1 MNDYLHQLYY
11 SRIGWLCI
19 KIFLSF
25 FWLIEMLGM
34 VSSTSHISLPVGV
47 CAIIPCDWLQNIF
60 FKVAII
66 FACFLALCFYLFS
79 KKHLTL
85 TLSCLFLLS
94 VLIISAHESSGVF
107 NRANLFS
114 MVWFGQLLAA
124 IVYRNNI
131 EKMRIYRHQYV
142 VQIVGATYFLAA
154 ISKLIDAGLDWPTQG
169 AEYISINGLK
179 GYYFHYF
186 DNGNSQVLQFGT
198 AIAYTLLEH
207 KELVYWSLICA
218 LFIELTAP
226 LAAISV
232 KTTFVYGVAFLLLH
246 LGIDYTMNIVIE
258 GTYFTMLAFMLNPL
272 GIIFFLYKDIK
283 KRGSSLFLRK
293 ES

>member
-1 MNDYLHQLYY
+1 
-11 SRIGWLCI
+11 
-19 KIFLSF
+19 
-25 FWLIEMLGM
+25 M
-34 VSSTSHISLPVGV
+34 VSSTSHISIPVGV

-60 FKVAII
+60 FKGVII
-66 FACFLALCFYLFS
+66 FSCLLALYFYLFS
-79 KKHLTL
+79 KKYLIL

-114 MVWFGQLLAA
+114 MVWLGQLLATV
-124 IVYRNNI
+124 VYRNNI

-154 ISKLIDAGLDWPTQG
+154 ISKLLDAGWDWPIQG

-179 GYYFHYF
+179 GYYYHYF
-186 DNGNSQVLQFGT
+186 DNGNSRMLQFGT
-198 AIAYTLLEH
+198 EIAYSLLHH
-207 KELVYWSLICA
+207 KELVYWSLLVA

-232 KTTFVYGVAFLLLH
+232 KTTFIYGVAFLLLH
-246 LGIDYTMNIVIE
+246 LGIYYTMNILIG
-258 GTYFTMLAFMLNPL
+258 GTYFTMLAFLLNPL
-272 GIIFFLYKDIK
+272 GIIFFCIK
-283 KRGSSLFLRK
+283 RLKK
-293 ES
+293 